1 VNIELRLFLRN
12 KFLELRH
19 LLLTGLTGL
28 VLILVFLNVVLY
40 RDNVKRQQ
48 EISSRQALIQQTQQL
63 EPAYN
68 ELVKGL
74 AELAVARA
82 DKELH
87 QLLANQGITATLN
100 SPATKQDRGGDKQTV
115 DATDG
120 ERKK

>member
-1 VNIELRLFLRN
+1 VNIELQLFLKN

-28 VLILVFLNVVLY
+28 VLILVFLNIVLY

-74 AELAVARA
+74 AELAATRA
-82 DKELH
+82 DKELR

-100 SPATKQDRGGDKQTV
+100 SPATKQDGSGDKQTV
-115 DATDG
+115 DAADG